1 MKTLSPRVKTLTPPV
16 IAKVNYANHDNHFR
30 SYGLRAGGKQALFSP
45 YIGVDHY
52 WMGAPTF
59 PPHKHSGM
67 SAVSYL
73 LSDSETGMLNRDSI
87 GTQNLIQPGGLHWT
101 TAGKGI
107 AHEEV
112 PAEQGKT
119 VHGLQ
124 IFVAL
129 SPEKRDIDPFPL
141 MLEPQDIPVIKQ
153 PGVTIRIPLGS
164 FDGNRSPLN
173 PPTEAT
179 LLDISFQANAEMMV
193 PIPAGHILFA
203 MPISGI
209 TEVDGQNYSIE
220 DLKLP
225 VYPAHDSPRSIALRA
240 PEGSSSVVLF
250 SAQPL
255 HLK

>member
-1 MKTLSPRVKTLTPPV
+1 MKTQSPQFDALTSPV
-16 IAKVNYANHDNHFR
+16 IAKVNFANHDSSFR

-59 PPHKHSGM
+59 PPHRHHGM

-73 LSDSETGMLNRDSI
+73 LSDSQTGMLNRDSI

-112 PAEQGKT
+112 PAVQGKT

-129 SPEKRDIDPFPL
+129 STDDRDIDPFPL
-141 MLEPQDIPVIKQ
+141 MLEPQDVPIVQQ
-153 PGVTIRIPLGS
+153 PGVTILIPLGS
-164 FDGNRSPLN
+164 FKGKRSPLN
-173 PPTEAT
+173 PPTEVT
-179 LLDISFQANAEMMV
+179 LLDISLQANAEMTV
-193 PIPAGHILFA
+193 CIPSGHILFA
-203 MPISGI
+203 MPISGA
-209 TEVDGQNYSIE
+209 TEVDGHNYSIE

-225 VYPAHDSPRSIALRA
+225 VYPASDSPRDIALRA
-240 PEGSSSVVLF
+240 PEGSSHVVLF
-250 SAQPL
+250 TAPPL
-255 HLK
+255 H

>member
-1 MKTLSPRVKTLTPPV
+1 MKTLSPRVNTLTPPV
-16 IAKVNYANHDNHFR
+16 IARVNYANHDSRFR

-67 SAVSYL
+67 SAVSYI
-73 LSDSETGMLNRDSI
+73 LSDSETGMFNRDSI

-107 AHEEV
+107 VHEEV
-112 PAEQGKT
+112 PAVQGKT

-141 MLEPQDIPVIKQ
+141 MLEPQDVPVIKQ
-153 PGVTIRIPLGS
+153 AGVTIRIPLGS
-164 FDGNRSPLN
+164 FGGKHSPMN
-173 PPTEAT
+173 PPTQVT
-179 LLDISFQANAEMMV
+179 LLDISIQANAEITV
-193 PIPAGHILFA
+193 PIPADHILFA

-209 TEVDGQNYSIE
+209 TEIDDHSYSID

-225 VYPAHDSPRSIALRA
+225 VYPAHDSPRNIVLRA
-240 PEGSSSVVLF
+240 PEGSSNVVLF
-250 SAQPL
+250 AAHPL
-255 HLK
+255 HLN

>member
-1 MKTLSPRVKTLTPPV
+1 MKTLSPQVKTLTSPV
-16 IAKVNYANHDNHFR
+16 IAKVNYANHDKHFR

-101 TAGKGI
+101 TAGKGV

-112 PAEQGKT
+112 PAVKGKT

-141 MLEPQDIPVIKQ
+141 MLEPQDIPVIHQ

-164 FDGNRSPLN
+164 FNGIRSPLN
-173 PPTEAT
+173 PPTEVT
-179 LLDISFQANAEMMV
+179 LLDISLQANAEITLPV
-193 PIPAGHILFA
+193 PAGYILFA

-209 TEVDGQNYSIE
+209 TEVDGKNYSIE

-225 VYPAHDSPRSIALRA
+225 VYPAHDSSRNIALRA
-240 PEGSSSVVLF
+240 PDGSSNVVIF
-250 SAQPL
+250 AAHPL
-255 HLK
+255 HLN

>member
-1 MKTLSPRVKTLTPPV
+1 MKTLSPQVNTLTPPV
-16 IAKVNYANHDNHFR
+16 IARVNFANHDSHFR
-30 SYGLRAGGKQALFSP
+30 SFGLRAGGKQALFSP

-87 GTQNLIQPGGLHWT
+87 GTQNLILPGGLHWT

-107 AHEEV
+107 VHEEV

-124 IFVAL
+124 IFIAL
-129 SPEKRDIDPFPL
+129 SPKKRDIDPFPL
-141 MLEPQDIPVIKQ
+141 MLEPQDIPVIER

-164 FDGNRSPLN
+164 FGGKRSPIN
-173 PPTEAT
+173 PPTEVT
-179 LLDISFQANAEMMV
+179 LLDISIQANSEMTLA
-193 PIPAGHILFA
+193 IPAGHFLFA

-209 TEVDGQNYSIE
+209 TEIDGQNYSID

-225 VYPAHDSPRSIALRA
+225 VYPPHDSPRNIALRA
-240 PEGSSSVVLF
+240 PEGSSDVVIF
-250 SAQPL
+250 TAHPL
-255 HLK
+255 PLN